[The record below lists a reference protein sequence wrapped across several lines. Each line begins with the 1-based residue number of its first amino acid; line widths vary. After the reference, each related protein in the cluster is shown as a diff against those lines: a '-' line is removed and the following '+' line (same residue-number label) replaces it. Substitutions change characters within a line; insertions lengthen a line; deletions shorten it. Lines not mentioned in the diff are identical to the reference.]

1 MIPIIVNS
9 SVELTLADNEIFKG
23 LIYDIVDDNIYVT
36 STSDS
41 KDFKLIK
48 VGEKVSGIAND
59 GVNSFSFDA
68 IVSERK
74 RLEFPTYILSDITN
88 IKKIQRRQYA
98 RVNNMKEIR
107 FSDHS
112 FLLKKD
118 DLDLNLFSLEKV
130 KEYLKEGLMI
140 DLSGGGMK
148 FKSDHNL
155 SEGENIVLYFQ
166 LEGEQF
172 ALKGNIVHR
181 QVDIIKDKALYSYGV
196 QFTDIT
202 DNMREK
208 LIKKVFVLM
217 RKNKIKG

>member
-1 MIPIIVNS
+1 
-9 SVELTLADNEIFKG
+9 
-23 LIYDIVDDNIYVT
+23 
-36 STSDS
+36 
-41 KDFKLIK
+41 
-48 VGEKVSGIAND
+48 
-59 GVNSFSFDA
+59 
-68 IVSERK
+68 
-74 RLEFPTYILSDITN
+74 
-88 IKKIQRRQYA
+88 
-98 RVNNMKEIR
+98 VNNTKEIR
-107 FSDHS
+107 FSNHS

-118 DLDLNLFSLEKV
+118 DLSLNQFSIEKV

-140 DLSGGGMK
+140 DISGGGMK

>member
-9 SVELTLADNEIFKG
+9 SVELILEDNKIFKG
-23 LIYDIVDDNIYVT
+23 LIYDIVENKIYVT

-48 VGEKVSGIAND
+48 IGEKVSGLAND

-68 IVSERK
+68 IVSGRK
-74 RLEFPTYILSDITN
+74 RLEFPTYILDNIIN
-88 IKKIQRRQYA
+88 IKKVQRRQYA
-98 RVNNMKEIR
+98 RVNHIKEIR

-112 FLLKKD
+112 FLLEKD
-118 DLDLNLFSLEKV
+118 DLNLNEFSTEKIRN
-130 KEYLKEGLMI
+130 YLKEGLMVDI
-140 DLSGGGMK
+140 SGGGMK

-155 SEGENIVLYFQ
+155 SEGENILIYVQ

-172 ALKGNIVHR
+172 AIKGNIVHR
-181 QVDIIKDKALYSYGV
+181 QVDIIKDKALYTYGV
-196 QFTDIT
+196 RFIDIA

-208 LIKKVFVLM
+208 IIKKVFVLM
-217 RKNKIKG
+217 RKNKG